1 MDQSYRILIIF
12 QINEIEI
19 TAEEQVLENYDH
31 LLHAYVDI

>member
-1 MDQSYRILIIF
+1 MDQSYRILII

-31 LLHAYVDI
+31 LLHAYVER